1 MQSELHPSTPAA
13 SLVRDQVLAQHA
25 SLRALLANAVARS
38 RPAET
43 PARDDLLAL
52 AHLAHEIRRRFR
64 THLAF
69 EERLLIPVLSSSDVW
84 GPERVRNLTEEHASQ
99 RADLDS
105 LIEGVERGWDEI
117 TLAAALRTVALA
129 LLRDMDEEERDYL
142 SRDLIGD

>member
-1 MQSELHPSTPAA
+1 MLSERQASTPAP

-25 SLRALLANAVARS
+25 SLRALLENVLAQTGPGRVA
-38 RPAET
+38 
-43 PARDDLLAL
+43 ARDDLLAL

-84 GPERVRNLTEEHASQ
+84 GSERVRNLTEEHASQ

-105 LIEGVERGWDEI
+105 LIEGVERGWDE
-117 TLAAALRTVALA
+117 LQLGLALRNVASA

-142 SRDLIGD
+142 SRDLLRE